1 MSNENDWEDEDVT
14 EAASASNATAPAT
27 ASVEAEAATD
37 PAGGGRRAARRRA
50 AASDAA
56 ETPAPRAGL
65 DPSGQSDTIRQG
77 GGLVDGAAAGAR
89 DKLLDIASRYGWTAD
104 DEQVLFGHSTV
115 RFTLGDLRA
124 LVGLKRPGA

>member
-1 MSNENDWEDEDVT
+1 MSNENDWEDED
-14 EAASASNATAPAT
+14 AAEVTAPAT
-27 ASVEAEAATD
+27 ASVEAEAAAAAD